1 MFYKTVKRYLN
12 KDFNMN
18 DLGHI
23 LSKHGVLAAFNIA
36 KKVKQSDINKIRK
49 KLKETCATEEEL
61 NEQLEKLIVL
71 QIKNSLHNQEIPG
84 IISGSSKQTDKKPND
99 PFAHIP
105 AILKQKILRMVL
117 HFSEMIDRE
126 KFNKELLLIVS
137 QLLLANN
144 KVTQNDIIEFNR
156 KYKLKSF
163 VDEDYL
169 DNEEDDEDDE
179 NDQP

>member
-1 MFYKTVKRYLN
+1 
-12 KDFNMN
+12 MN
-18 DLGHI
+18 DFGHI
-23 LSKHGVLAAFNIA
+23 LSKHGVLVAFNIA

-84 IISGSSKQTDKKPND
+84 IISKQTGKKLED

-117 HFSEMIDRE
+117 HFSEIIDRE

-137 QLLLANN
+137 QLLLAQN
-144 KVTQNDIIEFNR
+144 KITQNDIIEFNK

-169 DNEEDDEDDE
+169 DNEEDDDDE